1 MPREESIV
9 ESAKQR
15 SLRVPLDHYEQPDPL
30 VRAKW
35 KLSVV
40 VVAIAA
46 AYVGWFHVGGRKAQ
60 EQPSPGKLAAAHATW
75 NDDCLV
81 CHKSFE
87 PLRSDAVSLVAL
99 FGGHEPHR
107 KSLDA
112 GWLKSAHPP

>member
-1 MPREESIV
+1 MPRAESIA

-15 SLRVPLDHYEQPDPL
+15 SLRVPLDHYEQPNAL
-30 VRAKW
+30 GRAKW

-40 VVAIAA
+40 VVVIAGG
-46 AYVGWFHVGGRKAQ
+46 YVGWLMVGGRKAQ
-60 EQPSPGKLAAAHATW
+60 EQASPGKLAAAHATW

-99 FGGHEPHR
+99 FGGGESHR
-107 KSLDA
+107 KSRDE
-112 GWLKSAHPP
+112 